1 MNEVLKINQSG
12 GFSSE
17 EEFQRI
23 YEECLEDKP
32 QAPETVRNGYDRMNS
47 AFEEY
52 LCTVEEDVF
61 RYAYQCGYEAALKGG
76 AVA

>member
-1 MNEVLKINQSG
+1 MSTMKKHDIG
-12 GFSSE
+12 GVFFTE

-23 YEECLEDKP
+23 YEECLENKP

-52 LCTVEEDVF
+52 LCAVEEDMF